1 MVSFDKDSQSSKA
14 VLPYL
19 VIEFLENDIM
29 RFEFTK
35 NVFVTMDM
43 ALEMTEVC
51 KKLSQGKVYLSLK
64 IIAYQ
69 LKIQDAVADYLA
81 SDARIKMLR
90 AEAIVLNASTLKI
103 FYNFYLRI
111 KKPVITMK
119 AFNSEDMAVEWL
131 LTQ

>member
-1 MVSFDKDSQSSKA
+1 
-14 VLPYL
+14 
-19 VIEFLENDIM
+19 
-29 RFEFTK
+29 
-35 NVFVTMDM
+35 
-43 ALEMTEVC
+43 
-51 KKLSQGKVYLSLK
+51 
-64 IIAYQ
+64 
-69 LKIQDAVADYLA
+69 VADYLA

-111 KKPVITMK
+111 KKPIITMK